1 MTIRQKQWQ
10 LYLLGYYPEPPDGK
24 WGKKSRQATIDIQTT
39 YGIDVDGIFS
49 AQTEV
54 LTRDLITRLQKAI
67 TDGKMAIDGLAGVET
82 KEYIERWQTAHGL
95 VGNGIA
101 NKSTLDLILS
111 VQADKEPPEAHDVWE
126 NIKFF
131 SRREF
136 ACKCNWYC
144 NGFPVEPNMLLIE
157 QADNVREHFGAPVF
171 VSSGVRCEQHNANV
185 GGVENSRHVLGGKAM
200 DFRVEG
206 KSANAVLKYVKTLP
220 NIRYS
225 YAIDDNYVHMDVY

>member
-10 LYLLGYYPEPPDGK
+10 LYLLGYYHESPDGK
-24 WGKKSRQATIDIQTT
+24 WGKKSQQATIDIQKE
-39 YGIDVDGIFS
+39 YGIAVDGIFES
-49 AQTEV
+49 QTEA
-54 LTRDLITRLQKAI
+54 LTCDIITRLQKAL
-67 TDGKMAIDGLAGVET
+67 TDGKMAIDGLAGSET
-82 KEYIERWQTAHGL
+82 KEYIEQWQTKHGFTA
-95 VGNGIA
+95 NGIA
-101 NKSTLDLILS
+101 NKSTLELILS
-111 VQADKEPPEAHDVWE
+111 VETDKQPAESVDPWA
-126 NIKFF
+126 NIKYF

-136 ACKCNWYC
+136 ACKCGRYC

-171 VSSGVRCEQHNANV
+171 VSSGVRCRQHNANV
-185 GGVENSRHVLGGKAM
+185 GGASGSRHKSGKAM

-225 YAIDDNYVHMDVY
+225 YAIDGSYVHMDVY

>member
-24 WGKKSRQATIDIQTT
+24 WGKKSRQATIDIQST
-39 YGIDVDGIFS
+39 YGIDVDGIFG
-49 AQTEV
+49 AQTEA

-82 KEYIERWQTAHGL
+82 KEYIARWQTARGL

-111 VQADKEPPEAHDVWE
+111 VQADKEPPEAYDVWE

-136 ACKCNWYC
+136 ACKCNLYC
-144 NGFPVEPNMLLIE
+144 NGFPTEPDMVLV
-157 QADNVREHFGAPVF
+157 QAADKVREHFGKPIYI
-171 VSSGVRCEQHNANV
+171 SSGVRCEQHNDNV
-185 GGVENSRHVLGGKAM
+185 GGATGSRHKSGKAM

-206 KSANAVLKYVKTLP
+206 IGANAVLKFVQTLP
-220 NIRYS
+220 EIRYC
-225 YAIDDNYVHMDVY
+225 YAISDSYVHMDVY